1 LSKRVAWLDGEWP
14 SDIIPDRQPIL
25 FVVSGPSG
33 VGKDTIL
40 GLLKTHDLGLHYVV
54 TTTTRP
60 PRATERNGIHYH
72 FLTESEFACRRES
85 GGFLE
90 WAVVHQHLYGS
101 PLADVAD
108 ALDRKEDVVIKP
120 DVQGAASIKR
130 RVPQAVLIYV
140 APGNESELTTRIRR
154 RNSETEESY
163 AARAAGIARELE
175 AGVHF
180 DYVVVN
186 RDGQA
191 DRAVEDLRAIITA
204 ERMRVRPRVCQIT
217 P

>member
-1 LSKRVAWLDGEWP
+1 MPKRVAWLDGEWP
-14 SDIIPDRQPIL
+14 SGIVPDRQPIL
-25 FVVSGPSG
+25 FVLSGPSG
-33 VGKDTIL
+33 TGKDTIL
-40 GLLKTHDLGLHYVV
+40 GLLKACEPRLHYVV

-60 PRATERNGIHYH
+60 PRATECNGIHYN
-72 FLTESEFACRRES
+72 FVTDAEFERMRDADR
-85 GGFLE
+85 FLE

-108 ALDRKEDVVIKP
+108 ALDRGEDVVIKP